1 MSETSPA
8 DKPLDARVREVIE
21 SVRPYIQAD
30 GGDIELVAI
39 EGDVVKV
46 KLRGRRGAAHA
57 RARAGE
63 SDGGVGG
70 LSRGAVASARRSV
83 PPSVRRAARRIA
95 SATPGRR

>member
-8 DKPLDARVREVIE
+8 NKPLDARVREVID

-46 KLRGRRGAAHA
+46 KLRGACASCPMSQMTLK
-57 RARAGE
+57 AGVERHMRERVPEIRTVE
-63 SDGGVGG
+63 SVG
-70 LSRGAVASARRSV
+70 
-83 PPSVRRAARRIA
+83 
-95 SATPGRR
+95 

>member
-46 KLRGRRGAAHA
+46 KLRGVPEIRT
-57 RARAGE
+57 GE
-63 SDGGVGG
+63 SGG
-70 LSRGAVASARRSV
+70 
-83 PPSVRRAARRIA
+83 
-95 SATPGRR
+95 